1 MAEERKEMQSEQ
13 KQTTQ
18 VNGSA
23 GTKKRR
29 SAISI
34 MGSLIGLVKPL
45 IHIML
50 AAIVLGTLG

>member
-23 GTKKRR
+23 EAKKRR

-34 MGSLIGLVKPL
+34 MEC
-45 IHIML
+45 
-50 AAIVLGTLG
+50 

>member
-23 GTKKRR
+23 EAKKRR

-50 AAIVLGTLG
+50 DRKSVV